1 VAGCGAVTETT
12 MNELK
17 IPYSPKEVGHCYDRL
32 KQTMP
37 VYQNGISAIRSEIES
52 QNSFDQRLK
61 KVLSLLNSTVQ
72 EGQTR
77 ESSNSWNEDDVFRC
91 CFYDM
96 LEAMYAAEAERITS
110 EQGTSADK
118 MKNLDALAA
127 SIAKLPFGSPQYES
141 GIRPRLEKAVSEHRK
156 DLN

>member
-1 VAGCGAVTETT
+1 

-37 VYQNGISAIRSEIES
+37 VYQNGISAIRSEMES
-52 QNSFDQRLK
+52 QNSFDLRLK
-61 KVLSLLNSTVQ
+61 KVLSLLNNAVQ
-72 EGQTR
+72 EGQTQ
-77 ESSNSWNEDDVFRC
+77 ESTNSWNEDDVFRC

-110 EQGTSADK
+110 GQGTSAEK

-127 SIAKLPFGSPQYES
+127 SIAKLPFGSPQYDS